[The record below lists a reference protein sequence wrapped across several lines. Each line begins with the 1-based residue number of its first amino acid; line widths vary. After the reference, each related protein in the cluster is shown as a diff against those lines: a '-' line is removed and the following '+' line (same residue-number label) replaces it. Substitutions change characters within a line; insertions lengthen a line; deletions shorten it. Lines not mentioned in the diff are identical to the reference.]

1 MTGQTLEPLQL
12 EALIQHAPVGI
23 AVIDYR
29 GIYEVVNPAYCA
41 IYGYREDQLLGR
53 SFSLVFPPAQFPAV
67 LARHQQ
73 FLDGGGTLGGEME
86 VIRYDGAPL
95 SILTDSVR
103 VADAGGHKR
112 RLVYV
117 LDITQRKQMER
128 EARQSAALLL
138 DLAASLPG
146 AMFRLLT
153 SCAGHARYA
162 YISPGIEALFGV
174 TPQQACADS
183 RALLRC
189 ILPADRPAHQASLQ
203 AAIQG
208 RHGWEHEFQ
217 ICTPAGQLKWV
228 HSKATPQSAAHS
240 NCNSGDLIWTG
251 VLTDVSARRATDA
264 ALKASEATYRTLFET
279 VPQGVI
285 YHEPSG
291 RITQANPAA
300 ARILGLSMTQLLGKA
315 IGDSFWHTIHEDG
328 SAFPAEQHPAM
339 QALRTGQPVANVVMG
354 VQAMGRDCVWI
365 QVSAMPLFKDGQLS
379 EVYASFEDITEHV
392 RLERQ
397 LRREATTDFLTGA
410 ANRRHF
416 MDRLN
421 IEVERI
427 QRHPD
432 MRSCVL
438 TLDLDHFK
446 RVNDCMGHAAG
457 DAVLCHFT
465 QLMSQQ
471 MRRLDVIGRTGG
483 EEFAVLLLDT
493 GSDEAMVLAERLRL
507 CVASSALAYAG
518 SRIEITASMGLS
530 LICGSDA
537 DAQAVLLRAD
547 QALYAAKAS
556 GRNCVRLAPE

>member
-1 MTGQTLEPLQL
+1 MTAETLEPLQFN
-12 EALIQHAPVGI
+12 ALIRHAPVGI
-23 AVIDYR
+23 AVIDYL

-41 IYGYREDQLLGR
+41 LYGYREDELLGR
-53 SFSLVFPPAQFPAV
+53 SFSLVFPPAQFPVV
-67 LARHQQ
+67 LAQHQR
-73 FLDGGGTLGGEME
+73 FLDEGYEMGGEWD
-86 VIRYDGAPL
+86 VIRHDGGVL

-103 VADAGGHKR
+103 VPDAGGYKR

-153 SCAGHARYA
+153 PHSGPARYA
-162 YISPGIEALFGV
+162 YISPGIEALFGI
-174 TPQQACADS
+174 TPQLACADS
-183 RALLRC
+183 RSLLRC

-208 RHGWEHEFQ
+208 QRGWEHEFQ
-217 ICTPAGQLKWV
+217 ICTPSGQLKWV
-228 HSKATPQSAAHS
+228 HSKATPKSAG
-240 NCNSGDLIWTG
+240 NGDLIWTG
-251 VLTDVSARRATDA
+251 VLTDVSPRRAADA

-285 YHEPSG
+285 YHEPGG

-300 ARILGLSMTQLLGKA
+300 ARILGLSMAQLLGRA
-315 IGDSFWHTIHEDG
+315 ISDPRWHTIHEDG
-328 SAFPAEQHPAM
+328 SAFPADQYPATL
-339 QALRTGQPVANVVMG
+339 ALKTGQPVRNVVMG
-354 VQAMGRDCVWI
+354 LLTPGRDCVWI
-365 QVSAMPLFKDGQLS
+365 LVSAMPLFKDGQLS
-379 EVYASFEDITEHV
+379 EVYASFEDITERV
-392 RLERQ
+392 RLEQQ
-397 LRREATTDFLTGA
+397 LRREATTDFLTGV

-416 MDRLN
+416 MERLN

-427 QRHPD
+427 QRHPE

-438 TLDLDHFK
+438 SLDLDHFK
-446 RVNDCMGHAAG
+446 RVNDSLGHAAG

-493 GSDEAMVLAERLRL
+493 GSDEAMLLAERLRH
-507 CVASSALAYAG
+507 CVVSSPFPYAEG
-518 SRIEITASMGLS
+518 SIEITVSMGLS
-530 LICGSDA
+530 QICGRDA
-537 DAQAVLLRAD
+537 DAQAVLARAD
-547 QALYAAKAS
+547 QALYAAKAG
-556 GRNCVRLAPE
+556 GRNCVRTLLV